1 MPELTHSAAAERI
14 ALAIQMVG
22 PNTLR
27 EIVSDLLTD
36 THAEPSRLADELAAV
51 VRRGIEPELLV
62 ELWNVVFP
70 EDHDVW
76 FNEETNELHY
86 ESGLVG
92 SAD

>member
-1 MPELTHSAAAERI
+1 MPDLTYSAAAERI
-14 ALAIQMVG
+14 ALAIPTVG

-36 THAEPSRLADELAAV
+36 TRAEPSRLAAELAAV

>member
-1 MPELTHSAAAERI
+1 MPDLRFSDAGEKI
-14 ALAIQMVG
+14 ALAIQAARAD
-22 PNTLR
+22 TLR
-27 EIVSDLLTD
+27 EIVSDLMTEIRV
-36 THAEPSRLADELAAV
+36 EPSRLAQELAAS

-62 ELWNVVFP
+62 DLWNVVFP

-76 FNEETNELHY
+76 FNEETNVLHY